1 MRIFNKFL
9 LIMLVKIIYPL
20 FRLAGITITPP
31 YNEIHNFKY
40 SYSPETRRLIFNA
53 KQDETFN
60 KIFIDTS
67 LNISTLCEL
76 GKKFSTNKSP
86 INMNGHRSGF
96 TGIYNL
102 LFSNMRDKKIHFAEI
117 GIEKNSSIKMWRDF
131 FPLAVIHAFEFD
143 DKKIENAKK
152 DNLENTF
159 YHKID
164 VGNDAS
170 IVNSFKGTNSKFDII
185 IDDSTHI
192 FDDQIR
198 IVNICNKFLNNN
210 GILILEDIYRVKKGY
225 SESNYYTSLKE
236 IKNFFGEIVFIEA
249 SHINNYTA
257 SWRNEKILL
266 LIKNDQES

>member
-1 MRIFNKFL
+1 MTNKKINILKKNIRTFNKFL

-20 FRLAGITITPP
+20 FRLMGITITPP

-53 KQDETFN
+53 KKEETFN

-131 FPLAVIHAFEFD
+131 FSLAVIHAFEID
-143 DKKIENAKK
+143 DKKIEK
-152 DNLENTF
+152 
-159 YHKID
+159 
-164 VGNDAS
+164 V
-170 IVNSFKGTNSKFDII
+170 
-185 IDDSTHI
+185 
-192 FDDQIR
+192 
-198 IVNICNKFLNNN
+198 
-210 GILILEDIYRVKKGY
+210 
-225 SESNYYTSLKE
+225 
-236 IKNFFGEIVFIEA
+236 
-249 SHINNYTA
+249 
-257 SWRNEKILL
+257 
-266 LIKNDQES
+266 